1 MQILIRL
8 IGFFLLIA
16 GIALLSNEVDLFN
29 CWLRKI
35 SNINAL
41 ITIVA
46 GAFALILSRK
56 IDYLGWTLA
65 AMLLVIAISSGCI
78 KMELINFW
86 FFVLGLIALGYGCKM
101 LISGRT
107 GSIKEPVS
115 RRNPPSK

>member
-16 GIALLSNEVDLFN
+16 GISLLSNEVDIFN

-41 ITIVA
+41 ITIA
-46 GAFALILSRK
+46 AAALSLVLSRR

-65 AMLLVIAISSGCI
+65 AMLVVLAFASGCI
-78 KMELINFW
+78 QMELINLWYFI
-86 FFVLGLIALGYGCKM
+86 LGLIALGYGQKI
-101 LISGRT
+101 LITGRAGRT
-107 GSIKEPVS
+107 REPVH
-115 RRNPPSK
+115 RKPPSY

>member
-16 GIALLSNEVDLFN
+16 GISLLSNEVDIFN
-29 CWLRKI
+29 CWLRRI

-41 ITIVA
+41 ITIAA
-46 GAFALILSRK
+46 GAFALVLSRK

-78 KMELINFW
+78 QMELINLWYFI
-86 FFVLGLIALGYGCKM
+86 LGLIAIGYGHKM
-101 LISGRT
+101 FISGRAGRT
-107 GSIKEPVS
+107 REASS
-115 RRNPPSK
+115 RKPPSY

>member
-29 CWLRKI
+29 CLLGKI

-41 ITIVA
+41 ITIAA

-65 AMLLVIAISSGCI
+65 AMLVVLAVASGCI
-78 KMELINFW
+78 QMELINFW
-86 FFVLGLIALGYGCKM
+86 YFILGLIALGYGQKM
-101 LISGRT
+101 FITGRAGRT
-107 GSIKEPVS
+107 RESVHRK
-115 RRNPPSK
+115 PPSY